1 MIIDGVMLP
10 SVTYGESSALTSLFG
25 DAPMSTSQLLKYVA
39 IVRVGEKF
47 SDDWTYLMLVAGSPV
62 SFIPKEASGNS
73 NDCLEIWPRFVG
85 MGQSQAWLYGSPP
98 AFSPV
103 QGTWEDCG
111 TVKTVPLGDVEETT
125 TSQDSE
131 GNTVTETVI
140 VPYTLVWSN
149 HDICYADY
157 TVTTD
162 DEGNAT
168 THGFITQNVYFP
180 KTGVLPPE
188 SMVTVPYSTMA
199 ILADGVRHVCDT
211 TGEMP
216 LYEMIESLNEL
227 TPASDI
233 VDGSLTEY
241 NGVSTVTVRSGIFEG
256 CTKLT
261 KVTLPVAT
269 SVEERAFASC
279 PALTTLTANGAVAVG
294 ANAFDGCTALATV
307 TMPSAKSIATQAFNG
322 CTALKSLTLSGSTMC
337 TLESVDAFAGTLIE
351 ALTGTIT
358 VHKDLVDTYKADA
371 VWSAFASII
380 AAPSSS

>member
-10 SVTYGESSALTSLFG
+10 SVTYGESFALTSLFG
-25 DAPMSTSQLLKYVA
+25 DAPMSMSQLLKYVA

-47 SDDWTYLMLVAGSPV
+47 SDDWTYLMLVAGSPI
-62 SFIPKEASGNS
+62 SFISKEASGNS

-98 AFSPV
+98 SPSPV
-103 QGTWEDCG
+103 YGTWEDCG

-157 TVTTD
+157 TVTID
-162 DEGNAT
+162 DEGNT
-168 THGFITQNVYFP
+168 TPHGFITQNVYFP

-188 SMVTVPYSTMA
+188 STVTVPYSTMTQ
-199 ILADGVRHVCDT
+199 LADGVRHVCDDT
-211 TGEMP
+211 TSRP
-216 LYEMIESLNEL
+216 LYAMIEDLDAL
-227 TPASDI
+227 TPPSNI
-233 VDGSLTEY
+233 VDGSLTSY
-241 NGVSTVTVRSGIFEG
+241 NGVSTPTVRAGIFEG

-261 KVTLPVAT
+261 KVTLPVTT
-269 SVEERAFASC
+269 SVEERAFAGC
-279 PALTTLTANGAVAVG
+279 TALTTLTANGKVAIG
-294 ANAFDGCTALATV
+294 ANAFDGCTALATATLPAV
-307 TMPSAKSIATQAFNG
+307 ASIGSQAFNG
-322 CTALKSLTLSGSTMC
+322 CTALKTLTMTGSTMC
-337 TLESVDAFAGTLIE
+337 VLENADAFAGTPF
-351 ALTGTIT
+351 ASLTGTIT
-358 VHKDLVDTYKADA
+358 VNANLVATYKADA

-380 AAPSSS
+380 KAPS